1 MLKRSRWPLAWVLVS
16 AFWLAAAP
24 EGSAQTGL
32 LPVDA
37 ELVLAADGSG
47 SIDDAELRLQ
57 REGYAAAITNPRFLE
72 AVASGYHGK
81 VALAFMEWGGPE
93 SQHTIVDWMVID
105 GPKSAQAFA
114 AKLLSE
120 PRAAF
125 SYNSISEAIIYS
137 INLINTNAY
146 AGKRRI
152 VDVSADG
159 PQMNGRPMAYAHAMA
174 QQYRVIVN
182 GLVVNSHAGFSGPTS
197 GSLDQHFKND
207 IIFGPGA
214 FVTVAEG
221 RDDFARA
228 ILKKM
233 ILEIAYADPGHGR
246 RPRR

>member
-1 MLKRSRWPLAWVLVS
+1 MIKPLHWRLAGGLMLALLLGWAGTGW
-16 AFWLAAAP
+16 
-24 EGSAQTGL
+24 AQSGL
-32 LPVDA
+32 QPVDV

-47 SIDDAELRLQ
+47 SIDDDELRLQ
-57 REGYAAAITNPRFLE
+57 REGYAAAITSPRFLE

-81 VALAFMEWGGPE
+81 IALAFMEWGGPE

-105 GPKSAQAFA
+105 GPKSAAAFA
-114 AKLLSE
+114 AKLMRE

-125 SYNSISEAIIYS
+125 SYNSISEAIVYS

-159 PQMNGRPMAYAHAMA
+159 PQMNGRPMAAAHALAM
-174 QQYRVIVN
+174 QYKVIIN
-182 GLVVNSHAGFSGPTS
+182 GLVVNTRSGFSGPTRA
-197 GSLDQHFKND
+197 SLDQHFKEE

-233 ILEIAYADPGHGR
+233 ILEIAEAGN
-246 RPRR
+246 